1 MVYLCTYRS
10 FLEDKS
16 LTLLRTNEIPCAN
29 LEKPVIVAVVVA
41 NLTCFSE
48 ASGHFRLCL
57 DTFSLNFERAFFIFE
72 VLNID

>member
-1 MVYLCTYRS
+1 MLYTQNFMHLN
-10 FLEDKS
+10 KAK
-16 LTLLRTNEIPCAN
+16 IPCAN

-57 DTFSLNFERAFFIFE
+57 DPFSLNFERTSFYI
-72 VLNID
+72 